1 MLAYY
6 LKKKT
11 YTCILIPVARFCMET
26 MNELNYFNDYND
38 NKMGDIF
45 LQEFLVNI
53 SCLNLEFSVHI
64 QVRLISYNTVR
75 NI

>member
-1 MLAYY
+1 
-6 LKKKT
+6 
-11 YTCILIPVARFCMET
+11 MET

-75 NI
+75 NIW